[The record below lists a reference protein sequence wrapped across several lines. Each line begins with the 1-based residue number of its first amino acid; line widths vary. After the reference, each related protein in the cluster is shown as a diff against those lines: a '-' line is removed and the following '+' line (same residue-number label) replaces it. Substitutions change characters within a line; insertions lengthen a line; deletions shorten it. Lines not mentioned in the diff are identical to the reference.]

1 MWLAH
6 DASAVAAVAPAAYAA
21 VLPSVRASKNR
32 MPGNQISR
40 DCLCYTLW
48 KVCCSVKAGRRRYGN
63 PAPSPRSHQPSAIIC
78 SLGGTVLSRADLLM
92 HAMISGS
99 LGLCFAGEI
108 DAVLFRWQLIVIR
121 QVIGHRADIADERG
135 ILGIR
140 HTGRRLLIRRV
151 RRIRSNVAPIRHIRR
166 YWRWPLAGL
175 WSRYATCGGI
185 RQGRRLAGILTR
197 SQRVWRCGRCW
208 PAEGQR
214 HKRLFALFSG
224 FQASLQQQIGAGA
237 SGNHTDP
244 DADHPDNRAG
254 TRRRPALR
262 QVLINLL
269 DDLFYL
275 LLNGA
280 TIPGRRFAE
289 TLEPFFRV
297 FAQRPR
303 PLHCAQLIPA
313 VDQRCQDA
321 GGEQP
326 DLYPLALRAEAFAQ
340 IFDSLHVGPILS
352 RFPRCTDGDG
362 RMLQSR
368 L

>member
-1 MWLAH
+1 MQPSFH
-6 DASAVAAVAPAAYAA
+6 QCAPAKTACRETRFPAIACATLYGRFVA
-21 VLPSVRASKNR
+21 L
-32 MPGNQISR
+32 SR
-40 DCLCYTLW
+40 P
-48 KVCCSVKAGRRRYGN
+48 VAGGTAIQRRRL
-63 PAPSPRSHQPSAIIC
+63 AAISHQPSAIIC

-297 FAQRPR
+297 FAQRPDR
-303 PLHCAQLIPA
+303 KSTRLNSSHVKISYA
-313 VDQRCQDA
+313 VFC
-321 GGEQP
+321 
-326 DLYPLALRAEAFAQ
+326 
-340 IFDSLHVGPILS
+340 
-352 RFPRCTDGDG
+352 
-362 RMLQSR
+362 
-368 L
+368 